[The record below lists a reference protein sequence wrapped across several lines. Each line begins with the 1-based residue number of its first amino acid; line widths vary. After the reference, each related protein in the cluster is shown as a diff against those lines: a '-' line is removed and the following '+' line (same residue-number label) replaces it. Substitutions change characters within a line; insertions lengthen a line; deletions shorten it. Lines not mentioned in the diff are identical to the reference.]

1 MSMQS
6 FFDRLFYRA
15 KRHMDQCGLVS
26 DVRAGRAVALVLI
39 SAFLV
44 TGCSSTRLAYR
55 YADWGIV
62 WWVEDFV
69 TLTQPQKQQLE
80 ADIDNLKQWHCSTEL
95 PRYRAWL
102 NRLQSDL
109 SSGNPNPAKVQSLQS
124 QLMTFFP
131 PLLQQ
136 ITPTAISLLSSL
148 SDEQVRELA
157 DNMTNKQRELEA
169 EFLVGDPEAIA
180 EARAERTTER
190 AERWLGSLNGG
201 HQTSITEWSDKRV
214 GQTRIW
220 LEGRRNWQKALLDA
234 LEKRNQRGFAETIT
248 ELINNPEAARGDAY
262 AEMMNRSME
271 AMALLVQILLLASQ
285 PSHLDHL
292 ARQASELRGDFKAL
306 TCQPGSEVASRV
318 YE

>member
-1 MSMQS
+1 
-6 FFDRLFYRA
+6 
-15 KRHMDQCGLVS
+15 MDQCGRAS
-26 DVRAGRAVALVLI
+26 NVRAGRAVALMLV

-44 TGCSSTRLAYR
+44 AGCSSTRLAYR

-80 ADIDNLKQWHCSTEL
+80 ADIENLKQWHCSTEL

-102 NRLQSDL
+102 NSLQSDL
-109 SSGNPNPAKVQSLQS
+109 SSGNPGPAEVKSLQS

-148 SDEQVRELA
+148 DDEQVRELA
-157 DNMTNKQRELEA
+157 DNMANKQRELEA
-169 EFLVGDPEAIA
+169 EFLVGDPEATA

-190 AERWLGSLNGG
+190 AERWLGSLNGR
-201 HQTSITEWSDKRV
+201 HQRSITDWSDNRV

-234 LEKRNQRGFAETIT
+234 LEKRNQPGFAETIT

-271 AMALLVQILLLASQ
+271 AMTSLIQDLLLASQ
-285 PSHLDHL
+285 PPHLDHL
-292 ARQASELRGDFKAL
+292 TRRASELSDDFKAL
-306 TCQPGSEVASRV
+306 TCKPGFDVASRD
-318 YE
+318 YK